1 MPNAPTITV
10 TVAEAEMLLDAL
22 VDLAIQFS
30 LDGQQ
35 IKSSPAHNNNNA
47 FISNRARRLFHRSLD
62 IWRPTL
68 ALC

>member
-10 TVAEAEMLLDAL
+10 AVAEAEMLLDAL

-35 IKSSPAHNNNNA
+35 VKSSPAHNNNA
-47 FISNRARRLFHRSLD
+47 FISNRARRLLHGSLD